1 MILIA
6 LLILLTI
13 VLVRLQKGIFAA
25 LIIIV
30 ATKSLID
37 AFWEFKV
44 GPLSILS
51 LQGVMIPALFFDVL
65 RKRKIFP
72 KSWLRVANIYL
83 LAMAFG
89 LVWGFIEKP
98 FDFIEHIFLSVNAY
112 LGFFLIP
119 MVITDQTRLKKLLLA
134 IMICGIFPILVSV
147 YQFQTGVIFQER
159 ETVGL
164 IRYVGFY
171 HDAFPVR
178 FYGLMTLMAVLI
190 HTTVFKKNSLFLKIF
205 MVLISMGAF
214 FSIYLVFSKAAV
226 GIIGLWIV
234 LLLLFSKSK
243 VSQGFSLVIGMS
255 VIFLVFGDTFYDS
268 LEQLFSKEIGY
279 DSGEVKDA
287 RYTLAGRGY
296 IWEGAWEFWTTRQ
309 TVFFQWMGD
318 GLVRPVHNE
327 FLRVLLANGIIGLIL
342 LVTFVFSMLKKVFKV
357 NKNVRVFAL
366 MFFGMYIID
375 CIGLVPGVYYYYNI
389 VVWGFIG
396 LLLLRNDLFIK
407 KI

>member
-1 MILIA
+1 MIIIP

-13 VLVRLQKGIFAA
+13 VIVRLQKGVFAA
-25 LIIIV
+25 LIVFV
-30 ATKSLID
+30 ATKSIVD
-37 AFWEFKV
+37 AFWEFKL
-44 GPLSILS
+44 GPLSMLS
-51 LQGVMIPALFFDVL
+51 LQGVLVPVLFFDVL
-65 RKRKIFP
+65 KKKKLFP
-72 KSWLRVANIYL
+72 KSWLRIASIYF
-83 LAMAFG
+83 LAMSFG
-89 LVWGFIEKP
+89 LVWGFVEKP
-98 FDFIEHIFLSVNAY
+98 IGAIENVFLSFNAY

-119 MVITDQTRLKKLLLA
+119 MVVSDQSKLKKLLLA
-134 IMICGIFPILVSV
+134 IMVCGIFPILVSV
-147 YQFQTGVIFQER
+147 YQFQTGVIFQQR

-190 HTTVFKKNSLFLKIF
+190 HTTLFKKNSLFLKLF

-234 LLLLFSKSK
+234 LMLLFSKSK
-243 VSQGFSLVIGMS
+243 INQGFSLVLGMS
-255 VIFLVFGDTFYDS
+255 VIFLVFGDVFYDN

-318 GLVRPVHNE
+318 GLMRPVHNE

-342 LVTFVFSMLKKVFKV
+342 LVTFAVAMLKRIFKAPRHV
-357 NKNVRVFAL
+357 LVFAL
-366 MFFGMYIID
+366 MFFGMYFID

-389 VVWGFIG
+389 LVWGIIG
-396 LLLLRNDLFIK
+396 LLLLKNDLFIK
-407 KI
+407 KN

>member
-6 LLILLTI
+6 LLILITI
-13 VLVRLQKGIFAA
+13 VIVRLQKGVFAA
-25 LIIIV
+25 LIIIA
-30 ATKSLID
+30 ATKSIID

-51 LQGVMIPALFFDVL
+51 LQGVLVPVLFFDVL
-65 RKRKIFP
+65 KKRKQFP
-72 KSWLRVANIYL
+72 TSWLRLANIYF

-98 FDFIEHIFLSVNAY
+98 FGAIEHVFLSVNAY

-119 MVITDQTRLKKLLLA
+119 MVVTDQARLKKLLLA
-134 IMICGIFPILVSV
+134 IMICGIFPILVSI
-147 YQFQTGVIFQER
+147 YQFQTGVIFQQR

-190 HTTVFKKNSLFLKIF
+190 HTTIFKRNSLLLKIF

-243 VSQGFSLVIGMS
+243 LSQGFSLVIGMS
-255 VIFLVFGDTFYDS
+255 VIFLVFGDTFYDN

-342 LVTFVFSMLKKVFKV
+342 LVTFVFSMLKKVFKIH
-357 NKNVRVFAL
+357 KNVRVFAL
-366 MFFGMYIID
+366 MFFGMYMID

-389 VVWGFIG
+389 LVWGFIG